1 VRLKIIKLHPLEIIK
16 QEIEK
21 ENKGG
26 SIQFCYAYYKDL
38 EQAYAFYCSRY
49 ENISY
54 EEFLQLPLGDFDKK
68 IKSIPEDEP
77 LYKVMKSRV
86 INVASIKD
94 KEEKKYWQKMKSENK
109 IPDVYLPREYTKK
122 LLEKEMRLN
131 GKGIR

>member
-1 VRLKIIKLHPLEIIK
+1 MKIIKLHPLEIIK

-77 LYKVMKSRV
+77 LYKVMKSRI